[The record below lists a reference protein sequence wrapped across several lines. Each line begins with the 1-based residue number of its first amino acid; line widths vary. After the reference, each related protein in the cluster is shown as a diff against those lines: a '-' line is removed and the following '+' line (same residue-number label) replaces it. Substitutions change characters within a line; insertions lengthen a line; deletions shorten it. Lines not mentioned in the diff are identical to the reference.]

1 VSVFAGGFD
10 MEAVKAVC
18 ARDGIDREEVLDLL
32 TGLVDKSILTRQ
44 DQEHAPWARYR
55 LLDTLRHYG
64 RDLLRA
70 AGTET
75 VLRRR
80 HRDYYLALAERGEA
94 EWFGPTQL
102 EIAVRTRSAHANLRL
117 ALEYCLTTL
126 GESQTGLRLAAALY
140 FCWLGCGCVAEGRH
154 WLDRALALDTEPS
167 RARATALWINAHL
180 AVVQGDASGATDM
193 AEECGEWAQSQ
204 GEETVMAYATLLR
217 GAATRFTEDLP
228 RTRTLLEDALARFEA
243 LSELTI
249 TVIIAYVRLSAI
261 AAFQGDLARAVE
273 LCRQGLALCERHG
286 EQWSRAFLVS
296 ALSLAEWQQGELA
309 QASTHTRESLRVM
322 RTFHDTFG
330 TALLVERLAWIAGT
344 AGDGERAAVLLGA
357 AHQIWPLVGGQ
368 PLFGSPQY
376 LAAREACERQARR
389 ALGDRAFQ
397 TAFARGT
404 EFDLDQAVAYALGEK
419 PAPATSAGTAGTPL
433 TRREQQVADLV
444 AQGLSNKDI
453 AARLVI
459 AQRTA
464 EGHVEHILAK
474 LGYTKRTQLTAWVIH
489 QRETGDR

>member
-1 VSVFAGGFD
+1 
-10 MEAVKAVC
+10 M
-18 ARDGIDREEVLDLL
+18 
-32 TGLVDKSILTRQ
+32 
-44 DQEHAPWARYR
+44 H
-55 LLDTLRHYG
+55 TLR
-64 RDLLRA
+64 
-70 AGTET
+70 
-75 VLRRR
+75 
-80 HRDYYLALAERGEA
+80 
-94 EWFGPTQL
+94 
-102 EIAVRTRSAHANLRL
+102 
-117 ALEYCLTTL
+117 
-126 GESQTGLRLAAALY
+126 
-140 FCWLGCGCVAEGRH
+140 
-154 WLDRALALDTEPS
+154 
-167 RARATALWINAHL
+167 
-180 AVVQGDASGATDM
+180 
-193 AEECGEWAQSQ
+193 
-204 GEETVMAYATLLR
+204 
-217 GAATRFTEDLP
+217 
-228 RTRTLLEDALARFEA
+228 
-243 LSELTI
+243 
-249 TVIIAYVRLSAI
+249 
-261 AAFQGDLARAVE
+261 
-273 LCRQGLALCERHG
+273 
-286 EQWSRAFLVS
+286 
-296 ALSLAEWQQGELA
+296 
-309 QASTHTRESLRVM
+309 
-322 RTFHDTFG
+322 DTFG